1 MAERGVS
8 AGDGSFLFFGG
19 GSKSDIFAI
28 ISIWIVVVV
37 VVVEGDRVLFHFD
50 SIKLLKFYFLQIKK
64 CLQLDNHNEYDE
76 K

>member
-8 AGDGSFLFFGG
+8 AGDGSFPFSGG
-19 GSKSDIFAI
+19 GSKSDIFDI
-28 ISIWIVVVV
+28 ISIWIVVEV
-37 VVVEGDRVLFHFD
+37 VVVEGDSVSIHFD
-50 SIKLLKFYFLQIKK
+50 LIKLLRFYFFQIKK